1 VNRRTQLLSRLV
13 TSLAEID
20 AVTIDAYGTLLELRD
35 PVASLARLLPGHD
48 LDAIARAFE
57 TEAEHYVVHSL
68 RGRDADSLARL
79 YAECTGVFNGTL
91 GSSLTPEEY
100 IAALDAAYALLPGV
114 GDVLGRLRALGLE
127 LAVVGNW
134 DCRLAEHL
142 ERLRLAGHFTAIVTS
157 AATGAAKPDPRPF
170 LAALEQLGV
179 APERAL
185 HVGDS
190 AADEEGARGA
200 GMRFA
205 PVPLSTVVE
214 RLA

>member
-1 VNRRTQLLSRLV
+1 M
-13 TSLAEID
+13 TSFAEID

-48 LDAIARAFE
+48 RGAIERAFRA
-57 TEAEHYVVHSL
+57 EAEHYIVHS
-68 RGRDADSLARL
+68 RHGRDPDSLAQL
-79 YAECTGVFNGTL
+79 YAECAGVFNETL
-91 GSSLTPEEY
+91 GSSLAPEEY
-100 IAALDAAYALLPGV
+100 VGALDAEYGVLPGV
-114 GDVLGRLRALGLE
+114 EDALARLRALGLE

-134 DCRLAEHL
+134 DYRLPEQL
-142 ERLRLAGHFTAIVTS
+142 EQLGLTRHFTAIVTS

-170 LAALEQLGV
+170 LAALGRLGV

-190 AADEEGARGA
+190 PDDEEGARAA

-205 PVPLSTVVE
+205 PVPLSTVVD
-214 RLA
+214 RIR

>member
-20 AVTIDAYGTLLELRD
+20 AVTIDAYGTLLALRD

-48 LDAIARAFE
+48 RDAIARAFE
-57 TEAEHYVVHSL
+57 AEAEHYIVHSL
-68 RGRDADSLARL
+68 HGRDADSLARL
-79 YAECTGVFNGTL
+79 YAECAGVFNEAL

-100 IAALDAAYALLPGV
+100 VATLDAEYGALPGV
-114 GDVLGRLRALGLE
+114 PDALVRLRALGLE

-134 DCRLAEHL
+134 DCRLPEHL
-142 ERLRLAGHFTAIVTS
+142 ERLELAGHFTAIVTS
-157 AATGAAKPDPRPF
+157 AGTGAAKPDPRPF

-190 AADEEGARGA
+190 ATDEEGARAA

-214 RLA
+214 RVG

>member
-1 VNRRTQLLSRLV
+1 M

-35 PVASLARLLPGHD
+35 PVASLARVLPRHD
-48 LDAIARAFE
+48 RDAIERAFQA
-57 TEAEHYVVHSL
+57 EAEHYVVHSL
-68 RGRDADSLARL
+68 HGRDPDSLARL
-79 YAECTGVFNGTL
+79 YAECASVFNETL
-91 GSSLTPEEY
+91 GSSLRPEEY
-100 IAALDAAYALLPGV
+100 IAALEAEYGLLPGV
-114 GDVLGRLRALGLE
+114 EGAIERLRALGLE

-134 DCRLAEHL
+134 DCRLREHL
-142 ERLRLAGHFTAIVTS
+142 ERLGLAPHFAAIVTS
-157 AATGAAKPDPRPF
+157 AEAGAAKPDPRPF
-170 LAALEQLGV
+170 LAALAQLGV

-190 AADEEGARGA
+190 GADEEGARAA

-214 RLA
+214 RLG